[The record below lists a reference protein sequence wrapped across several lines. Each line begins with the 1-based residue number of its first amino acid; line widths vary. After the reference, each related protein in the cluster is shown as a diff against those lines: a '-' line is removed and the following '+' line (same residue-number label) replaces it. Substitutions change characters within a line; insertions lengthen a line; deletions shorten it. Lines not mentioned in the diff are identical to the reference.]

1 MKDYIK
7 VLISDLKKE
16 IDTYK
21 NKIEELEIKIEFSE
35 QIVEKLGKAL
45 KQSTDKTDIIK

>member
-1 MKDYIK
+1 MEDYIN

-21 NKIEELEIKIEFSE
+21 NKIEGLEIKIELSE
-35 QIVEKLGKAL
+35 QIVEKLEKAL
-45 KQSTDKTDIIK
+45 NQSTNKTDIIE

>member
-7 VLISDLKKE
+7 VLCDDMKKYTDDNMQT
-16 IDTYK
+16 IDT
-21 NKIEELEIKIEFSE
+21 LE
-35 QIVEKLGKAL
+35 QINIVYGGIREKLEKAL

>member
-1 MKDYIK
+1 MEDYIK

-21 NKIEELEIKIEFSE
+21 NKIEELEIKIELSE
-35 QIVEKLGKAL
+35 QIVEKLEKAL
-45 KQSTDKTDIIK
+45 NQSTNKTDIIE